1 MSYTNHNVI
10 SLIAKAIKMKKGDIE
25 GDIASQDAAYKAE
38 STTFEAAR
46 QAAQSAFDTSYSNK
60 EAAKADLEAEALKN
74 ALEAVTV
81 ARDAIVV
88 DDNAPA
94 VVDTLAEMEAQINAE
109 LTAFTSQQA
118 IYEASLSS
126 DRDDIEKDFGSMADY
141 SDSVNRSYTT
151 GTVVS

>member
-38 STTFEAAR
+38 AAAFEAAR

-60 EAAKADLEAEALKN
+60 EAAKD
-74 ALEAVTV
+74 ALEEAALQAALDAVQA

-109 LTAFTSQQA
+109 LAAFTSQQA
-118 IYEASLSS
+118 IYEASLQS
-126 DRDDIEKDFGSMADY
+126 DRDSIETAFGTMVDY
-141 SDSVNRSYTT
+141 SDSVDRSYTSA
-151 GTVVS
+151 TVVS